1 MECIVENNTD
11 SIKKSIN
18 DLSIIELLHEVN
30 KELFNTFKL
39 ELSEPA
45 NLKAT
50 FNDTGNIPI
59 SHFYIDLIV
68 NKPIHEPGLITTT
81 LKNNNSHINNIQ
93 FESFNIYIKDIAD
106 GKLLFKIDYKI
117 NETLYA
123 RIILRTLDRI
133 IHSILTRLISFINNI
148 PPNESI

>member
-11 SIKKSIN
+11 SIKKSVN

-68 NKPIHEPGLITTT
+68 N
-81 LKNNNSHINNIQ
+81 N
-93 FESFNIYIKDIAD
+93 
-106 GKLLFKIDYKI
+106 LFMNQD
-117 NETLYA
+117 
-123 RIILRTLDRI
+123 
-133 IHSILTRLISFINNI
+133 
-148 PPNESI
+148 

>member
-1 MECIVENNTD
+1 M
-11 SIKKSIN
+11 
-18 DLSIIELLHEVN
+18 
-30 KELFNTFKL
+30 
-39 ELSEPA
+39 SEPA

-106 GKLLFKIDYKI
+106 GKLLFKIDYKL
-117 NETLYA
+117 NETIYA
-123 RIILRTLDRI
+123 RIVLRTLDRI
-133 IHSILTRLISFINNI
+133 IRSILTRLISFINNI

>member
-18 DLSIIELLHEVN
+18 NLSIIELLHEVN
-30 KELFNTFKL
+30 KDLFNTF
-39 ELSEPA
+39 ELNSSEPA
-45 NLKAT
+45 CLKAT

-68 NKPIHEPGLITTT
+68 NKPIHEPGLITIT
-81 LKNNNSHINNIQ
+81 LKNNNSQINNIQ
-93 FESFNIYIKDIAD
+93 FELFNIYIKDIAD

-117 NETLYA
+117 NKTLYA

-133 IHSILTRLISFINNI
+133 IHSIIMRLISFINNI